1 MKDTLLLNTEITLR
15 ATLNYLEFN
24 MIYVSVVI
32 FVKADYKGKML
43 K

>member
-1 MKDTLLLNTEITLR
+1 MYLNWNPNL

-24 MIYVSVVI
+24 MIYISVVI